1 MLTRLR
7 HRAHGQEG
15 FTLIELLVVVL
26 IIGILAAVAIPAF
39 LNQKGKAN
47 DANAKSDANTAQT
60 AEETYFTDSQAYIG
74 APTAAAT
81 YQGALTGIEPT
92 LTQAFN
98 TVANGGD
105 AMVVEAPATA
115 VFGAVLSG
123 PAASASNSFDVQ
135 VTSKSGVQYAII
147 RNPDGTVSR
156 VCNVPANTN
165 PAGCTPN
172 AGNSGNGKW

>member
-15 FTLIELLVVVL
+15 FTLIELLVVIL

-47 DANAKSDANTAQT
+47 DANAKSDVNTAQT
-60 AEETYFTDSQAYIG
+60 AEETYFTDGQVYSS
-74 APTAAAT
+74 TASD
-81 YQGALTGIEPT
+81 LTSIEPT
-92 LTQAFN
+92 LTQAFK

-105 AMVVEAPATA
+105 AMTLEAPATA
-115 VFGAVLSG
+115 LFGATLSG
-123 PAASASNSFDVQ
+123 PAATNVNSFDVQ
-135 VTSKSGVQYAII
+135 ATSKSGVVYAVIH
-147 RNPDGTVSR
+147 NPDGTLTR

-165 PAGCTPN
+165 PAGCKPN
-172 AGNSGNGKW
+172 AGTTGNGTW